1 MNEPSR
7 WPPWVER
14 WVLPY
19 VDIPALLPVLI
30 AVMGHIVILVALV
43 VLEAWRSRNPFAIA
57 AGVALLAGTS
67 RVLVEEGRR
76 LRRLGPL
83 SATLAGG
90 WAATIGTVMLAEHY
104 GFL

>member
-1 MNEPSR
+1 M
-7 WPPWVER
+7 
-14 WVLPY
+14 LPY

-43 VLEAWRSRNPFAIA
+43 VLEAHRSRNPLAIA
-57 AGVALLAGTS
+57 ATGLLLVGTM
-67 RVLVEEGRR
+67 RVLFEEWRR

-83 SATLAGG
+83 SATLATG
-90 WAATIGTVMLAEHY
+90 WVATIGTVALAEHY

>member
-1 MNEPSR
+1 MDEPSS

-14 WVLPY
+14 WILPY

-43 VLEAWRSRNPFAIA
+43 VLEAWRSRNPFAIVA
-57 AGVALLAGTS
+57 VALLLGGTL
-67 RVLVEEGRR
+67 RVLFEEWRR

-83 SATLAGG
+83 SATLGLG
-90 WAATIGTVMLAEHY
+90 WAATVATVALAEHY
-104 GFL
+104 HFL

>member
-1 MNEPSR
+1 MNEPSS

-19 VDIPALLPVLI
+19 VNIPALLPVLI

-43 VLEAWRSRNPFAIA
+43 VLEAHRSRNPFAIIVTA
-57 AGVALLAGTS
+57 MLAVGTL
-67 RVLVEEGRR
+67 RVLVEEWKR

-83 SATLAGG
+83 SATLAMG
-90 WAATIGTVMLAEHY
+90 WAATIGTVALAEHY

>member
-1 MNEPSR
+1 MSESSR

-30 AVMGHIVILVALV
+30 AVMGHIVILAALV

-57 AGVALLAGTS
+57 AVAVLLAGTL
-67 RVLVEEGRR
+67 RVLIEEWRR
-76 LRRLGPL
+76 LGRLGPL

-90 WAATIGTVMLAEHY
+90 WAATIATVALANHY

>member
-1 MNEPSR
+1 MNETSS

-19 VDIPALLPVLI
+19 MDIPALLPVLI

-43 VLEAWRSRNPFAIA
+43 VLEAHRSRNPFAIA
-57 AGVALLAGTS
+57 ATALLVAGTL
-67 RVLVEEGRR
+67 RVLFEEWKR

-83 SATLAGG
+83 SATLAMG
-90 WAATIGTVMLAEHY
+90 WAATIGTVALAEHY

>member
-1 MNEPSR
+1 MNESSS

-19 VDIPALLPVLI
+19 VNIPALLPVLI

-57 AGVALLAGTS
+57 ATVLLLAGTV
-67 RVLVEEGRR
+67 RVLFEEWRR

-83 SATLAGG
+83 SATLAIA
-90 WAATIGTVMLAEHY
+90 WLATIGTVALADHY

>member
-1 MNEPSR
+1 MDEPSR

-14 WVLPY
+14 WILPY

-43 VLEAWRSRNPFAIA
+43 VLEAWRSKNPFAIA
-57 AGVALLAGTS
+57 AVVVLLAGTL
-67 RVLVEEGRR
+67 RVLVEEWRR
-76 LRRLGPL
+76 LGRLGPL
-83 SATLAGG
+83 SATLGAA
-90 WAATIGTVMLAEHY
+90 WAATVGTVALAEHY